1 MIVSMTGFGRSRLSD
16 RGTTVEIQ
24 ISSVNHRSVQV
35 AVRGDNRDL
44 AIDEDLRRR
53 CRERLVRGSITVQI
67 ALSAQTIPLDRAR
80 LAAAWR
86 ELAALAAELGAPP
99 PTLDRVAAL
108 LPIARDESIVAVDL
122 IQRACDLAIDDLL
135 AARHREGAALAVAFR
150 TCADGLRGLL
160 PRLQQAAAER
170 LPRARAGLHQRMVDA
185 WAGSGLPALDPALL
199 AREIAL
205 IAERIDVTEEL
216 TRLASHLAAL
226 DATLNAGGEIGRKLD
241 FLAQELGRELSTT
254 AAKANDAT
262 LAALTVEGRLLVD
275 QLKEQAANAV

>member
-1 MIVSMTGFGRSRLSD
+1 MIVSMTGFGRSRLNEG
-16 RGTTVEIQ
+16 GTTVEIQ
-24 ISSVNHRSVQV
+24 ISSVNHRAIQV

-53 CRERLVRGSITVQI
+53 CRERLVRGSVTVQVVV
-67 ALSAQTIPLDRAR
+67 SAQAIPLDRAR

-86 ELAALAAELGAPP
+86 DLAALAAELGAPP

-108 LPIARDESIVAVDL
+108 LPIARDEATAAVDL
-122 IQRACDLAIDDLL
+122 IQRACELALDDLL
-135 AARHREGAALAVAFR
+135 SARRREGAALAVAFQN
-150 TCADGLRGLL
+150 CADGLRGLL
-160 PRLQQAAAER
+160 PRLHHAASER
-170 LPRARAGLHQRMVDA
+170 LPKARAGLHQRIA
-185 WAGSGLPALDPALL
+185 EALAGSGLPALDPAVL

-226 DATLNAGGEIGRKLD
+226 DATLKAGGEIGRKLD

-262 LAALTVEGRLLVD
+262 LSALTVDGRLLVD